1 MIYSDEVNN
10 ERSFTNQCKKYF
22 VSQDVPK
29 QLKNTSML
37 YKSFRDKTGMES
49 FISLIYLKEKFT
61 RLYWFSK
68 TF

>member
-10 ERSFTNQCKKYF
+10 ERSFTNQYKKYF

-49 FISLIYLKEKFT
+49 FISLI
-61 RLYWFSK
+61 
-68 TF
+68 